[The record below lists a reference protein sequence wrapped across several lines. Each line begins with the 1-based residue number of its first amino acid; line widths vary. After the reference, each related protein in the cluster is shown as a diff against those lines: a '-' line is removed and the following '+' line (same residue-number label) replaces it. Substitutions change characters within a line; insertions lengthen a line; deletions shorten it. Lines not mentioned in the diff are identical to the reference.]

1 MTNELNS
8 LWDRLQK
15 DIRRIYTQSPVRFDE
30 SAERQFFEYLDLNE
44 LGLAYEELCDLMK
57 EKGCSIGA
65 ELYAVIFST
74 GTEMGL
80 TPDTW
85 ERLKPLVR

>member
-1 MTNELNS
+1 MIIHE
-8 LWDRLQK
+8 
-15 DIRRIYTQSPVRFDE
+15 
-30 SAERQFFEYLDLNE
+30 
-44 LGLAYEELCDLMK
+44 LAYEELCDLMK

-65 ELYAVIFST
+65 ELYALIFST

-80 TPDTW
+80 TPDIW